1 MGLLF
6 GSKLIPYGAE
16 VMKAIQYNTERSPEQ
31 GLPLLST
38 PRHTST
44 DCCIVSQT
52 TNKQKNIYSKHNI
65 QQGPLVKLI
74 TREEVATKLTDIQYE
89 FDWDSEAQGY
99 LLTSVQFVACL
110 GPLVANMT
118 KSLIGGK
125 FSLMLFSLVIAILS
139 LVSPLA
145 ARTNIYLLLA
155 IRIITGICSGTTAP
169 VVGEA
174 LAWWSPDSEKLTW
187 IAFSHAGFNVGAVFC
202 SFVSGYLCT
211 VSLDN
216 GWPFIFYF
224 TGTVNLIW
232 LMAWYFLYMDKPE
245 KHPYISE
252 TERAYILANRTGMTT
267 STEKKLKAPY
277 KKILTSIPMIA
288 YVYSS
293 TCYFWTMTVIFTYL
307 PLYISGVLQVT
318 AEKTGILFSAIA
330 FFRFLGAFFWTGL
343 DNWMRYY
350 TSLTKSKNTFEEW
363 RMVWI
368 LTSFVYMSAGV
379 VFVFFGRADRQPWAQ
394 GKREAVP
401 NIILPF
407 VHMGRR
413 FSNTHE
419 TLPLSPISVSKKF
432 DFSLNAQLAF
442 MLPALPESPQ
452 LTHQLHLRLNR
463 SSTESAKKFTSE
475 ITSSQDIDVEK
486 KTRGF
491 GQRRIPD

>member
-1 MGLLF
+1 
-6 GSKLIPYGAE
+6 
-16 VMKAIQYNTERSPEQ
+16 
-31 GLPLLST
+31 
-38 PRHTST
+38 
-44 DCCIVSQT
+44 
-52 TNKQKNIYSKHNI
+52 
-65 QQGPLVKLI
+65 
-74 TREEVATKLTDIQYE
+74 
-89 FDWDSEAQGY
+89 
-99 LLTSVQFVACL
+99 
-110 GPLVANMT
+110 MT

-216 GWPFIFYF
+216 GWPLIFYF

-343 DNWMRYY
+343 DNWMRSY
-350 TSLTKSKNTFEEW
+350 TSLTKSKVRKLCVFTGFFVAGSLNLSLCFLDVEYKVAAICILMIMMLLQAVGMTGLTVIPLEMAPMFSGLITSINLFIAMLTSISGPLVVAYIAPNNTFEEW

-486 KTRGF
+486 RLGGLDNAGYQTDSIFSVSASDLNRNKHLTN
-491 GQRRIPD
+491 DA